1 MGPTMLALLLAAP
14 PNTPLPDVG
23 DEPDADAKVE
33 PAHEPE
39 PDPDDASHAGFFGS
53 ELAPTETTE
62 PASVTHSGTCASLAR
77 TMAMT
82 TAKMAQAVTSSMA
95 AQAMV
100 TAPTRV
106 RSRFCS
112 VRMRASTGKAVTL
125 MAAPRNSE
133 KPVKPTLASESRG

>member
-1 MGPTMLALLLAAP
+1 M
-14 PNTPLPDVG
+14 
-23 DEPDADAKVE
+23 
-33 PAHEPE
+33 
-39 PDPDDASHAGFFGS
+39 
-53 ELAPTETTE
+53 
-62 PASVTHSGTCASLAR
+62 THSGTCASLAR